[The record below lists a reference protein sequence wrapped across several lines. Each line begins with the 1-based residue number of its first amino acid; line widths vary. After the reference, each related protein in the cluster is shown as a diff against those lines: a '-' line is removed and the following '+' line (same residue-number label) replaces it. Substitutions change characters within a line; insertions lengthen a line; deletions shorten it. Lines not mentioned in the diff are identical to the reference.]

1 MNKIKV
7 GLTIV
12 FFLIISPL
20 LLIQGQ
26 NNRFWDLSKYM
37 RIPAIPS
44 GIIIEKILYI
54 LFCSLIVIY
63 TPILFI
69 IGRIEEGLKYQY
81 SLITFIFTVI
91 ATLLYSYLLA
101 NITLF
106 MLNKGKIFLS
116 KKRINENIENHEAT
130 NL

>member
-1 MNKIKV
+1 MNRKKIYM
-7 GLTIV
+7 TIV

-26 NNRFWDLSKYM
+26 NSRFWDLSRYM

-44 GIIIEKILYI
+44 EIIIEKILYI
-54 LFCSLIVIY
+54 LFCLVIVIY

-69 IGRIEEGLKYQY
+69 MGRIEEGLKYQY

-101 NITLF
+101 NIALYVSYK
-106 MLNKGKIFLS
+106 LKLLISRK
-116 KKRINENIENHEAT
+116 
-130 NL
+130 